1 MKSKVNTHLLHRTSD
16 ELETIEVLRI
26 KELSEEA
33 FAEIVTFDGRIIWER
48 VSSDEAQHFQEKL
61 KHYRVAI
68 KRNPEVS
75 FTPPVKSVIRL
86 DSGGIAGYGSN
97 LLYKGIGE
105 SGHPQYW
112 HIPTGTILTEDL
124 SYARHQMID
133 TFLRL
138 ERWRLSGGFL
148 GFLPALAP

>member
-1 MKSKVNTHLLHRTSD
+1 MINATTYLLPPASD
-16 ELETIEVLRI
+16 ELETIEILRI
-26 KELSEEA
+26 KELSEET
-33 FAEIVTFDGRIIWER
+33 FAEIITFDGRIMWER
-48 VSSDEAQHFQEKL
+48 VSYDEAQHFQEKL

-75 FTPPVKSVIRL
+75 FAPPAKPVIRL
-86 DSGGIAGYGSN
+86 DNDGIAGYGSN

-105 SGHPQYW
+105 DGSPQYW
-112 HIPTGTILTEDL
+112 HIPTGTILTEDV

-138 ERWRLSGGFL
+138 ERWKLSGGFL
-148 GFLPALAP
+148 GLLPALAP